1 MASLYIAEFSSLA
14 SAGGGGAVQ
23 AAQWPPLREQ
33 KIALS
38 GTSAASVAFGAGTT
52 VIRVHSDVI
61 CSIKIGGGTPVATAA
76 NARLAADS
84 TEYFGVESGAKIA
97 GITNT

>member
-14 SAGGGGAVQ
+14 AAGGGGTAQ

-33 KIALS
+33 KVALS
-38 GTSAASVAFGAGTT
+38 GTSAVSAAFGPGTT
-52 VIRVHSDVI
+52 IIRIHSDVV
-61 CSIKIGGGTPVATAA
+61 CSVKVSSDPTATAA
-76 NARLAADS
+76 NARLAADA
-84 TEYFGVESGAKIA
+84 TEYLGVESGAKIA

>member
-14 SAGGGGAVQ
+14 SAGGGGSVQ

-38 GTSAASVAFGAGTT
+38 GTSAASAAFGPGTT
-52 VIRVHSDVI
+52 VIRVHSDVV
-61 CSIKIGGGTPVATAA
+61 CSIKVGGTPVATAA
-76 NARLAADS
+76 NARLAADA